1 MPKAIETRVSRATAG
16 GWVLEKIYVPKRKF
30 KKGAM
35 VSIITGKRSTFVSKK
50 PRPDTWLIIGCLPKN
65 YDKKKKRCKRTTVQ
79 KMIKAISESTAKRL
93 LAKGKVKRRKV
104 SKRKATK
111 RRKVR
116 RVKKARKKAA
126 NICKK
131 LFASKKIKNRN
142 PQLMIVTNPAS
153 LNKYPSRSI
162 GLAGKAYKRFHFT
175 RPAGLNEVNIP
186 TGWPKVYMAIG
197 ECERFDVKTP
207 KGIISRR
214 FTGKRPVLATTSAMK
229 NLYIFGKRLGIP
241 AGRASRVDYRVPPH
255 SGRTKWARRWWHPHK
270 THPSVRPHRG
280 GGAVKVSGSGLKIT
294 PRGIEG

>member
-1 MPKAIETRVSRATAG
+1 
-16 GWVLEKIYVPKRKF
+16 VLEEIYVPKRRF
-30 KKGAM
+30 KKDAM
-35 VSIITGKRSTFVSKK
+35 VSTVTGKRSTFTSLK
-50 PRPDTWLIIGCLPKN
+50 PRPDVWLMIGCLPKN
-65 YDKKKKRCKRTTVQ
+65 YDRKKKICKRSTIH
-79 KMIKAISESTAKRL
+79 KKIKAISESTAKRL
-93 LAKGKVKRRKV
+93 MGKKKV
-104 SKRKATK
+104 TK

-116 RVKKARKKAA
+116 RVKRARRKAA
-126 NICKK
+126 NTRNPCPRLYK
-131 LFASKKIKNRN
+131 SKKIKNRN

-229 NLYIFGKRLGIP
+229 NLYIFGKKLGIP

-270 THPSVRPHRG
+270 THPSVLPHRG
-280 GGAVKVSGSGLKIT
+280 GGAVRVSGSGLKIT